1 MNFETWNKTRECF
14 CRCTL
19 FRTMS
24 KMNAEQQ
31 KEYWER
37 KKLNV
42 PKFIDKERK
51 RQKKYYVLVK
61 KLSRKEHQK
70 WKKEVRK
77 HGTIST
83 SERHQSLSPLTKVKR
98 TSHYSKLKWLFLTV
112 ALRQGKGGNNN
123 LSIYMRRYA
132 SQKKEK
138 KLWSTKQ
145 NSLRNKSSMGKSLSR
160 NF

>member
-98 TSHYSKLKWLFLTV
+98 TSHYSKLKWLFLTM
-112 ALRQGKGGNNN
+112 ALCPGKGGKNDK
-123 LSIYMRRYA
+123 SVYMRRYV
-132 SQKKEK
+132 S
-138 KLWSTKQ
+138 
-145 NSLRNKSSMGKSLSR
+145 
-160 NF
+160 

>member
-70 WKKEVRK
+70 
-77 HGTIST
+77 
-83 SERHQSLSPLTKVKR
+83 
-98 TSHYSKLKWLFLTV
+98 
-112 ALRQGKGGNNN
+112 
-123 LSIYMRRYA
+123 
-132 SQKKEK
+132 
-138 KLWSTKQ
+138 
-145 NSLRNKSSMGKSLSR
+145 
-160 NF
+160 